1 MEQQITI
8 LPSHNIDVTKW
19 DNCVANAIHQNI
31 FMYSWAL
38 NALCN
43 NWDGLIVNDYEA
55 VLPLPWRKKWLLT
68 YMHHVP
74 LLAKISLMAK
84 ANILVSAEVI
94 AKLLSKRFWFINFDI
109 DNLHLEKWMVKKRC
123 NYYLPLS
130 SSYESLYNNFPKE
143 CHKNI
148 KKSIARGCVL
158 MKATSIEKVIK
169 IYDLAYGNFHEKQT
183 NRDYTKIIDFAKYA
197 LANGKAS
204 IWEVQNEAD
213 KETLLAAILLQDK
226 GRIYYWLAAPTA
238 TGRQCRASYFFIN
251 EIIKMNTN
259 SDKILDFEGSDI
271 KDVAHFYQQFT
282 PKTEWYYQIKKNNF
296 LRF

>member
-8 LPSHNIDVTKW
+8 LPSHKIDAIKW
-19 DNCVANAIHQNI
+19 DNCVAAATHNNI

-38 NALCN
+38 NALCD
-43 NWDGLIVNDYEA
+43 NWDGLIINDYEA

-74 LLAKISLMAK
+74 LLAKISLMVKAK
-84 ANILVSAEVI
+84 IVVPAQTI
-94 AKLLSKRFWFINFDI
+94 ATSLRNRFWFINFDI
-109 DNLHLEKWMVKKRC
+109 DNLYFEKWMVKKRC
-123 NYYLPLS
+123 NYYLPLMAT
-130 SSYESLYNNFPKE
+130 YEKLYANFTKE
-143 CHKNI
+143 CQKNI
-148 KKSIARGCVL
+148 KKSITRGCALVQ
-158 MKATSIEKVIK
+158 APSIEKVVE

-183 NRDYTKIIDFAKYA
+183 NRDYTKIINFAKYA
-197 LANGKAS
+197 LDNGKAS

-213 KETLLAAILLQDK
+213 KKTLLAAILLQDK

-251 EIIKMNTN
+251 EIIKMNAN

-271 KDVAHFYQQFT
+271 KDVAHFYQQFA
-282 PKTEWYYQIKKNNF
+282 PKTEWYYQIKKSIF
-296 LRF
+296 

>member
-8 LPSHNIDVTKW
+8 LPSHKIDVTKW
-19 DNCVANAIHQNI
+19 DNCVAAANHNNI

-38 NALCN
+38 NTLCD

-84 ANILVSAEVI
+84 ASIEVPAETI
-94 AKLLSKRFWFINFDI
+94 ATALQKRFWFINFDI
-109 DNLHLEKWMVKKRC
+109 DNLDLGKWIVKKRC
-123 NYYLPLS
+123 NFYLPLLAT
-130 SSYESLYNNFPKE
+130 YEILYSNFTKE

-148 KKSIARGCVL
+148 KKSISRGCVL
-158 MKATSIEKVIK
+158 KQATSIEKVVK

-183 NRDYTKIIDFAKYA
+183 NRNYIKIINFAKYA
-197 LANGKAS
+197 LAKGKAS
-204 IWEVQNEAD
+204 IWEVQNEANN
-213 KETLLAAILLQDK
+213 ETLLAAILLKDK
-226 GRIYYWLAAPTA
+226 GRLYYWLAAPTA

-251 EIIKMNTN
+251 EVIKMNAN
-259 SDKILDFEGSDI
+259 SNSILDFEGSDI
-271 KDVAHFYQQFT
+271 QEVAHFYQQFA
-282 PKTEWYYQIKKNNF
+282 PKTEWYDQIKKSIF
-296 LRF
+296 